1 MACDLEKIEEK
12 EREKPNVVIQ
22 LNSLGLDELISLT
35 LKLEEE
41 WKLIKK
47 NYAILEGAVLTYDK
61 CKNSVE
67 QLNPTKFEAKNFNA
81 FMNELERSEL
91 IKLCNREQ
99 TAEGG
104 VVPRDNEEY
113 KPKDNSVE
121 QLDNLIHKIEIT
133 KKEEQEDQAKSLD
146 VHIPLT
152 SLVYIPGKIVNTEN
166 FLVRMGTNYYVQRNA
181 KQTIDYF
188 NNKIKKLNE
197 QIKRLKV
204 TIIEKKNEIDLCKNY
219 IQIKRELQ
227 MNAMN
232 TNANATSTSG
242 NANTNENAHSAT
254 SRDANP

>member
-12 EREKPNVVIQ
+12 EREQPNVVIQ

-47 NYAILEGAVLTYDK
+47 NYAILEGAVVTYDK

-67 QLNPTKFEAKNFNA
+67 QLNPSKFEAKNFNA

-99 TAEGG
+99 TAGRRLLSEG
-104 VVPRDNEEY
+104 EET
-113 KPKDNSVE
+113 KAKDSLQ
-121 QLDNLIHKIEIT
+121 QLDTLIDQIEIN
-133 KKEEQEDQAKSLD
+133 KKDAEEEEKKKALD

-152 SLVYIPGKIVNTEN
+152 SLVYIPGKIVDTEN
-166 FLVRMGTNYYVQRNA
+166 FLIRMGTNYYVQRNA
-181 KQTIDYF
+181 KQTIEYF
-188 NNKIKKLNE
+188 NNKIGKLNE
-197 QIKRLKV
+197 QIKKLKI

-219 IQIKRELQ
+219 IQLKRQ
-227 MNAMN
+227 MQMTAGGGA
-232 TNANATSTSG
+232 TAGPNANVQQ
-242 NANTNENAHSAT
+242 AT
-254 SRDANP
+254 SRAANP